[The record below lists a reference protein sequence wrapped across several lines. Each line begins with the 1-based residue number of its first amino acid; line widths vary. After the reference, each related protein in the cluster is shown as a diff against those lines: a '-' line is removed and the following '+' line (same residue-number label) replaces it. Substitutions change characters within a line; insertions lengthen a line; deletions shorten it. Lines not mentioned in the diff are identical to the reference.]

1 MLNDE
6 ITDNSSITSRTDTS
20 SPPENQENSSSS
32 SLMSN
37 DCFICMENKDE
48 PVLNILD
55 FDVARTCECS
65 AKLHAKCYA
74 QWLLTSVSCPV
85 CRNQINTRLIEIPHS
100 NTVNTVNLDD
110 FVIDRLPNI
119 ILNQNRHS
127 RAFLLCEYT
136 SIIIVFG
143 IMLYGIIYFVNH

>member
-1 MLNDE
+1 MLNDD

-20 SPPENQENSSSS
+20 SPPENKENSSSS

-48 PVLNILD
+48 SVLNILD

-85 CRNQINTRLIEIPHS
+85 CRNEINTRPIEIPHS
-100 NTVNTVNLDD
+100 NTVNLDD
-110 FVIDRLPNI
+110 FVIDRLPHI

-127 RAFLLCEYT
+127 RAFLLCEYI
-136 SIIIVFG
+136 SMIVVFG
-143 IMLYGIIYFVNH
+143 IVLFGIIYFVNH